1 MSRREIRRGIRWCK
15 ANLSAA
21 CCRTARLPQALAPT
35 GVDPPWGQ
43 CRQVCTSGRREAT
56 SPCTIGF
63 PFGKHFG
70 KKKIV
75 HLAPTLPFGKKKTVH
90 SAPTLPFGR
99 KKKSVHLAPTLLRER
114 RGDLTVRGALRA
126 GSQRLM

>member
-21 CCRTARLPQALAPT
+21 CCRTARLPQAL
-35 GVDPPWGQ
+35 PPRGGDFAKYA
-43 CRQVCTSGRREAT
+43 RRVGPSLLRRVPSG
-56 SPCTIGF
+56 SPS
-63 PFGKHFG
+63 GKPSG
-70 KKKIV
+70 KRKVYIWPQ
-75 HLAPTLPFGKKKTVH
+75 LSPSGKKKTVH

-114 RGDLTVRGALRA
+114 RGDLTVRGGLRA
-126 GSQRLM
+126 GPRRS